1 MFENI
6 YHDRRVLVTGHTGF
20 KGSWLSSWL
29 LDLKATVAGFST
41 NVPTKPSHFEVLRLT
56 DRIEHFEGDVRN
68 KGSLQKAIDKFCP
81 EIVFH
86 FAAQSLVRKSYEDP
100 ALTFETNST
109 GTLNLLE
116 CLRNQ
121 PSIKAAVLITSD
133 KCYEN
138 VEWLWGYRENDRLG
152 GKDPYSASKAC
163 AELISR
169 VYMESFFKKNG
180 PNIATARA
188 GNVIG
193 GGDWASDRI
202 VPDCIRAWL
211 EKKPIVTRNPKATRP
226 WQHVLEPL
234 SGYLTLGQKLF
245 SGNSICKNQSF
256 NFGPQEKI
264 NQSVGDLITEM
275 TQYLPGAESKVQQD
289 FDPSKSESTLLK
301 LNCEKSSQFLQWR
314 AVLDFSETVRMT
326 GEWYQAFYN
335 EKQTS
340 IIETTNR
347 QIQEYTEKATRS
359 NLAWTQ

>member
-1 MFENI
+1 MFEST
-6 YHDRRVLVTGHTGF
+6 YKGRRVLVTGHTGF
-20 KGSWLSSWL
+20 KGSWLCAWL
-29 LDLKATVAGFST
+29 LDLGATVAGFST
-41 NVPTKPSHFEVLRLT
+41 NIPTKPSHFEVLRLT

-86 FAAQSLVRKSYEDP
+86 LAAQSLVRKSYEDP

-193 GGDWASDRI
+193 GGDWASGRI

-211 EKKPIVTRNPKATRP
+211 EKKPIITRNPKATRP

-275 TQYLPGAESKVQQD
+275 TQYWPGAESKVQQD
-289 FDPSKSESTLLK
+289 IDPSKSESTLLK

-340 IIETTNR
+340 IIETTSR
-347 QIQEYTEKATRS
+347 QIQEYAEKATRS
-359 NLAWTQ
+359 NLPWTQ

>member
-1 MFENI
+1 MN
-6 YHDRRVLVTGHTGF
+6 
-20 KGSWLSSWL
+20 
-29 LDLKATVAGFST
+29 
-41 NVPTKPSHFEVLRLT
+41 
-56 DRIEHFEGDVRN
+56 
-68 KGSLQKAIDKFCP
+68 
-81 EIVFH
+81 
-86 FAAQSLVRKSYEDP
+86 
-100 ALTFETNST
+100 
-109 GTLNLLE
+109 
-116 CLRNQ
+116 
-121 PSIKAAVLITSD
+121 

-163 AELISR
+163 AELISK
-169 VYMESFFKKNG
+169 VYMESFFKENG

-202 VPDCIRAWL
+202 VPDCVRAWS
-211 EKKPIVTRNPKATRP
+211 EKKPIITRNPKATRP

-275 TQYLPGAESKVQQD
+275 TQYWPGAESKVQQD
-289 FDPSKSESTLLK
+289 IDPSKSESTLLK
-301 LNCEKSSQFLQWR
+301 LNCEKSNQFLQWR

-340 IIETTNR
+340 IIETTSR
-347 QIQEYTEKATRS
+347 QIQEYAEKATRS
-359 NLAWTQ
+359 NRAWTQ